1 MAHPKFRVTF
11 LHYFL
16 RAESPMNAQPR
27 ATPWERY
34 RIKVAPWKGKSV
46 FSISSDNTPCICLL
60 MHAMPVFNAFAP
72 VGRSFTCACI
82 PMALPWAMCS
92 LGFQPVK

>member
-16 RAESPMNAQPR
+16 RAESPMSAQPR

-46 FSISSDNTPCICLL
+46 KNKYGV
-60 MHAMPVFNAFAP
+60 H
-72 VGRSFTCACI
+72 
-82 PMALPWAMCS
+82 
-92 LGFQPVK
+92 